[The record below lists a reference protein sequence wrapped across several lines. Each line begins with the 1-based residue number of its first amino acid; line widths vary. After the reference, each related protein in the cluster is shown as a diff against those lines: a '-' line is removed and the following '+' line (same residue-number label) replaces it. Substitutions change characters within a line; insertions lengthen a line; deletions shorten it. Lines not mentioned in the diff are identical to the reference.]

1 MKISGGCYCR
11 NIRYE
16 INSEPETSF
25 QCHCRECQYITGGNP
40 NIVMVFPKNSF
51 SYTSGKISKFSRK
64 DLDAPVVRHFCNK
77 CGTAIGTESP
87 SRPDSMIVKVYI
99 YKQIVWISLSDVYL
113 EVDMLLL
120 LFLLTLLAFLSCPF
134 FGPGLSFSLVLAYQ
148 VSPAHLLDYW
158 NVAANLC
165 QWLLTRNPPE
175 LFRGQTMAAIQV

>member
-87 SRPDSMIVKVYI
+87 SRPDSMIVKVG
-99 YKQIVWISLSDVYL
+99 
-113 EVDMLLL
+113 
-120 LFLLTLLAFLSCPF
+120 TLDEP
-134 FGPGLSFSLVLAYQ
+134 
-148 VSPAHLLDYW
+148 
-158 NVAANLC
+158 
-165 QWLLTRNPPE
+165 RNFE
-175 LFRGQTMAAIQV
+175 SKAAIFTCDLQPYHYLPNELPSFNKRPPMK